1 MEVGILHPQDCL
13 KRNHHH
19 QRRSLISPANKPRRN
34 VNPNSNT
41 NLKRRNSQSPPPSN
55 GSTNKAQQSRPKR
68 PPVVGPVRFL
78 KRGEEISLPPPN
90 PEPKPEPRPAL
101 PGSMV
106 DGFYAGSTFA
116 TSPAPSE
123 VPLPVFFTRRNCGFV
138 NGDAHTHEI
147 ACELRRVLK
156 LH

>member
-19 QRRSLISPANKPRRN
+19 QRTSLISPANKPRRH

-41 NLKRRNSQSPPPSN
+41 NLKRRNSQSPPPPN
-55 GSTNKAQQSRPKR
+55 GSTNKAQQSRPKS
-68 PPVVGPVRFL
+68 PPVAGPVRIL
-78 KRGEEISLPPPN
+78 KHGEEISLPPPN

-106 DGFYAGSTFA
+106 DEFYAGSTFA

-123 VPLPVFFTRRNCGFV
+123 VPLPAFFTRGNCGFV

-147 ACELRRVLK
+147 ACEPRRVLK

>member
-55 GSTNKAQQSRPKR
+55 GSTNKAQQSRPKS
-68 PPVVGPVRFL
+68 PPLVGPVRFI

-106 DGFYAGSTFA
+106 DEFHLRQAKFRYRRS
-116 TSPAPSE
+116 SPGETVGLLTEMLIHMKSLVSSE
-123 VPLPVFFTRRNCGFV
+123 
-138 NGDAHTHEI
+138 ES
-147 ACELRRVLK
+147 
-156 LH
+156 